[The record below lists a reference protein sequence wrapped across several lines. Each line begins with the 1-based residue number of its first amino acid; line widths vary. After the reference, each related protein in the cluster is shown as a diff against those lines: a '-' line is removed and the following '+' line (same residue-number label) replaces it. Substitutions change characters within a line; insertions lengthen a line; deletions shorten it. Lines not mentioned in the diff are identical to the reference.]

1 MRHGHG
7 LTTSS
12 RNPQQQQQQ
21 QRQRQR
27 HSTQTLVSFPFFSF
41 SFFSSSFLEF
51 GPRPDELGTRVKPW
65 RGPAPFEFV
74 TPGIEQHRDRS
85 DGTRYNSFSIPPS
98 ELNVAPGE
106 PLEIAWPSGRGE
118 RGGKRFSCRD
128 WTTIFSFYSGCYE
141 IVEGPPAYLCSY
153 SSPFSFFSNFPPPDF
168 WNDWNKH
175 NFLYASLF
183 IRFPNPDHPPDYF
196 FRFLF
201 FNFVASNSLFEWK
214 FKSGFD
220 GSAINLY

>member
-118 RGGKRFSCRD
+118 RGGKRFKCRD

-153 SSPFSFFSNFPPPDF
+153 SSPFSFFRIFLHRISETIETSTISFMRVFLLGFRIPITLPIIFSSAFYSNF
-168 WNDWNKH
+168 
-175 NFLYASLF
+175 LTS
-183 IRFPNPDHPPDYF
+183 
-196 FRFLF
+196 
-201 FNFVASNSLFEWK
+201 
-214 FKSGFD
+214 
-220 GSAINLY
+220 